1 MYIVL
6 LFFTVNA
13 DLEGRTVGSP
23 PPRNALLS
31 SHQGNLWS
39 TATSGTVVLYLY
51 GTDNVSMTLQR
62 VLKSY
67 SSVLIYNLCS
77 SLATMKCTMMN

>member
-1 MYIVL
+1 M
-6 LFFTVNA
+6 
-13 DLEGRTVGSP
+13 VGLP

-39 TATSGTVVLYLY
+39 TSTSGKVVLYLC

-62 VLKSY
+62 VFKSY
-67 SSVLIYNLCS
+67 SSVLIYTLCS
-77 SLATMKCTMMN
+77 SLATMKYTMMN